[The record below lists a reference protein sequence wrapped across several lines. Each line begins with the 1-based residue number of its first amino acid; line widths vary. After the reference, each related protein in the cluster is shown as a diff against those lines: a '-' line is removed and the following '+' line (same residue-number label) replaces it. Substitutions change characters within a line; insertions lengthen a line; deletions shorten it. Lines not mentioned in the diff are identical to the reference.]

1 MTGHKVA
8 LITDSTCDIPDRLLR
23 EYDIGVVPLMV
34 LWGAE
39 ELRDRVD
46 IQPTDFYE
54 RLASDP
60 VLPTTSQPSPAA
72 FAQAVHHAQ
81 QCGAEEAVIFTISSR
96 MSSTYQS
103 ARQIERQVDIPVRII
118 DSKANSMSL
127 GWQVLAAAQAREAGG
142 DATAMTAA
150 ADTVRDNLVTL
161 LYVDTLEYLHRSGRI
176 SGVARWAG
184 TALQLKPQLFVDH
197 RTGEIKL
204 ATRTRTRSKALET
217 LYQSFFQ
224 QVDVSRPLHVA
235 VMHGQVPE
243 EAQAIAERIR
253 QEYAPRELFVALTS
267 PVLGIHTGPGA
278 IALCG
283 YSLDRDSDTTR

>member
-1 MTGHKVA
+1 MTGHRVA

-34 LWGAE
+34 LWGAQ

-72 FAQAVHHAQ
+72 FAQAVHYAKEN
-81 QCGAEEAVIFTISSR
+81 GAEEAIIFTISSG

-103 ARQIERQVDIPVRII
+103 ARQAESLVDIPVRVV
-118 DSKANSMSL
+118 DSRANSMSL
-127 GWQVLAAAQAREAGG
+127 GWQVLAAARAREAGG
-142 DATAMTAA
+142 DDDAMITAA
-150 ADTVRDNLVTL
+150 DGVRENLVTL
-161 LYVDTLEYLHRSGRI
+161 LYVDTLEYLHRGGRI
-176 SGVARWAG
+176 SGVARWVG

-204 ATRTRTRSKALET
+204 ASRTRTRSKALET
-217 LYQSFFQ
+217 LFQSFFQ
-224 QVDVSRPLHVA
+224 QLDVSQSLRVA
-235 VMHGQVPE
+235 VMHGNIPE
-243 EAQAIAERIR
+243 EAQALAARIQR
-253 QEYAPRELFVALTS
+253 EYAPVELFVALTS
-267 PVLGIHTGPGA
+267 PVSGIHTGPGA